1 MTKKLQYFLCVGI
14 FILAFVVYAPTFGS
28 ALFFNEITNFYEAG
42 LGSTQAILG
51 GSARWIFYIWN
62 YLTVS
67 AAGLSVE
74 VFRIQNFV
82 VHLLISMFFFLLF
95 NFLFDQLS
103 DDSWLFKAR
112 KKIVLLGTALF
123 LLHPVQTQT
132 VLNVLHMRFEG
143 LMVLMAMVVM
153 LLMMC
158 VIVDEKLWWKNE
170 KFGVASVIAMCSVG
184 TKESI
189 IVLPV
194 LVALLD
200 WFFVARGSLAVM
212 LNRAVMYTVFCAVFL
227 TSFFVV
233 NNQISLLDIFTGKLT
248 VFSAPGC
255 LITSS
260 HQAALSVY
268 SYFMTQIP
276 LFFHYLWIFFYPLG
290 LSFDYDVTVFDQFL
304 HPIVFVSF
312 VGILLVA
319 FCALAAWCVEKINL
333 FSFAMAWFFVALL
346 PRMTLVPSSELIGDY
361 KTFLAS
367 IGMMIFLSGLFWWIL
382 DFLCEKVFFI
392 ESRFGWGLIAS
403 IVLCG
408 FFWLLGVTK
417 SYGDLWMN
425 PVLFWE
431 RVRMHAPNKARTF
444 YNLGVALQDQG
455 KLSDAIDCY
464 QQALLLDSEYADPL
478 IALGEI
484 YQKNGDV
491 QRALSYYARAEKK
504 RQQGSVRLYL
514 NQGDIYFDQGDLDA
528 AENAFKQVLELQPA
542 RQEAIFKYAQLLK
555 IKRRF
560 SQAYEYMDRYL
571 QLSFKEGP
579 REAYLLKAHL
589 AFELGHYKEV
599 IGLLEKRLAPE
610 DDISLSFMLAAS
622 YYASENYK
630 KSAEFFEKVYQ
641 SCPDNLDV
649 AYNCGQ
655 AFMHCDKYA
664 MAIPYFK
671 QCSESEKYPFASVHV
686 ATCLFKNGNQNS
698 AHQLFASLDKQ
709 DDISVPVKLQLAQL
723 KHDFHLA

>member
-1 MTKKLQYFLCVGI
+1 MTKRLQYFLCVGI
-14 FILAFVVYAPTFGS
+14 FILAFFVYSSTFS
-28 ALFFNEITNFYEAG
+28 STLFFNEITNFYEAG
-42 LGSTQAILG
+42 LGSPRALLG
-51 GSARWIFYIWN
+51 DSARWIFYVWN

-74 VFRIQNFV
+74 VFRVQNFI
-82 VHLLISMFFFLLF
+82 VHLLISMLFFLLF
-95 NFLFDQLS
+95 NFLFDQLLH
-103 DDSWLFKAR
+103 DSWLFKAR
-112 KKIVLLGTALF
+112 KKIVLLGTGLF

-132 VLNVLHMRFEG
+132 VLNVLQMRLEG
-143 LMVLMAMVVM
+143 LMALMVMVIL
-153 LLMMC
+153 LLMMYA
-158 VIVDEKLWWKNE
+158 IVDEKPWWKNE
-170 KFGVASVIAMCSVG
+170 KFWAASIIAVGSVG

-189 IVLPV
+189 IILPI
-194 LVALLD
+194 LVMALD
-200 WFFVARGSLAVM
+200 WFFIAQGSFMVM
-212 LNRAVMYTVFCAVFL
+212 LRRAGMYAVFCVAFL
-227 TSFFVV
+227 TSFFII
-233 NNQISLLDIFTGKLT
+233 NNQLSLVDIFSGKLT
-248 VFSAPGC
+248 ALSVPGC

-260 HQAALSVY
+260 HQVALSVY
-268 SYFMTQIP
+268 SYVMTQIP
-276 LFFHYLWIFFYPLG
+276 LFFHYLWIFFNPLG
-290 LSFDYDVTVFDQFL
+290 LSFDYDVMVCDQFL
-304 HPIVFVSF
+304 HPLVFASF
-312 VGILLVA
+312 LGIFLTA
-319 FCALAAWCVEKINL
+319 FVALAAWYVEKTNL
-333 FSFAMAWFFVALL
+333 FSFAMTWFFIALL
-346 PRMTLVPSSELIGDY
+346 PRMTFVSSSELIGDY

-392 ESRFGWGLIAS
+392 ESRFGWGVIAS
-403 IVLCG
+403 IVLWG
-408 FFWLLGVTK
+408 LFWLLGVTK
-417 SYGDLWMN
+417 SYGDLSMN

-431 RVRMHAPNKARTF
+431 RVRSYAPNKARTF
-444 YNLGVALQDQG
+444 YNLGAALQDQG
-455 KLSDAIDCY
+455 RLSDAIDCY

-478 IALGEI
+478 IALGEM
-484 YQKNGDV
+484 YQKNGDM

-504 RQQGSVRLYL
+504 RHLSSARLYL
-514 NQGDIYFDQGDLDA
+514 NQGDIYVSQGDLGA

-555 IKRRF
+555 TTKRF
-560 SQAYEYMDRYL
+560 SQAYEYIDKYL
-571 QLSFKEGP
+571 QLAVKEGP

-599 IGLLEKRLAPE
+599 IGLLEKRLAAE

-641 SCPDNLDV
+641 ACPDNLDV

-671 QCSESEKYPFASVHV
+671 QCAENEKYPFAPVHI

-698 AHQLFASLDKQ
+698 AQQLFASLDK